1 MKKERHQS
9 FLSATRGHGRKAD
22 IWKSRREP
30 SPSTESVDTL
40 SPHQDFPASRTVRN
54 KCMWF
59 KSPSQWYCVIAVQAK
74 TNNNSKFIRIT
85 YTIWET
91 FSLWL
96 HRPSYYWFEP
106 LHFIDYGK
114 LSILS
119 QVFFFSKFYDHLSS
133 WPFCL
138 LYLHTI
144 SVMLFLVLEMQ
155 LSISTWIKYL

>member
-9 FLSATRGHGRKAD
+9 FLSATCGHGRKAD

-74 TNNNSKFIRIT
+74 TNNNSKFTRIT

-91 FSLWL
+91 FCLWL

-119 QVFFFSKFYDHLSS
+119 QVFFFFQILWSFILM
-133 WPFCL
+133 
-138 LYLHTI
+138 T
-144 SVMLFLVLEMQ
+144 FLTP
-155 LSISTWIKYL
+155 ISTYHLCDAIPCSGDAT

>member
-30 SPSTESVDTL
+30 PPSTESVDTL

-74 TNNNSKFIRIT
+74 TNNNSKFTRIT

-119 QVFFFSKFYDHLSS
+119 QVFFFPNSMIIYPHDLSAS
-133 WPFCL
+133 YIYIPSLWC
-138 LYLHTI
+138 Y
-144 SVMLFLVLEMQ
+144 SLFWRCNLAYPLE
-155 LSISTWIKYL
+155 